1 MPGLLDMLG
10 SNDPQSEAMR
20 QGLLQMG
27 LALMQ
32 AKGNVGEI
40 LGQAGQR
47 GVAGMQGFQDRQFQE
62 KLRAQAMADIARK
75 RVLEG
80 RVDEDYTNKKLLES
94 LPAQFAQ
101 TGQQMG
107 NSATIGQTGNLAP
120 TRDNAQ
126 IQSANAQPGFDYQG
140 LIGKYQSVPGGMDR
154 AMALQNAIKKDT
166 TPIAV
171 PQGASL
177 VDPHTRK
184 AFFTNPA
191 KPEATPNA
199 IEEYRLA
206 VSQGYPGTFTQWDL
220 ERRKSGAASTTV
232 KIDNALGGGIA
243 KEVGPLIATSF
254 QQATSAQQTIKN
266 ADSLMKVLDSG
277 KVIAGPTASF
287 RVAGLQIGQILG
299 VGGKDAQELL
309 ANTRSVI
316 QDLAKSALAARGQ
329 LKGQGQVSDYEGRL
343 LKEAESGNIDNL
355 TVNEI
360 KVIAKK
366 NKELS
371 QQLIGQH
378 QSFISKVKNHKDPA
392 ISGLSDFFDINP
404 DPGKVR
410 DYNPVTGK
418 LE

>member
-1 MPGLLDMLG
+1 MGLLDSLY
-10 SNDPQSEAMR
+10 SDDPQAEAMR
-20 QGLLQMG
+20 HGLLQMG
-27 LALMQ
+27 LAMMQ
-32 AKGNVGEI
+32 GKGNVGQI
-40 LGQAGQR
+40 LGQAGQQ

-62 KLRAQAMADIARK
+62 KLRQQQLADIARK

-80 RVDEDYTNKKLLES
+80 RQDKQYNQEQTLAE
-94 LPAQFAQ
+94 LPAAYARS
-101 TGQQMG
+101 GQQMG
-107 NSATIGQTGNLAP
+107 NAAVLGQTGNVAP
-120 TRDNAQ
+120 TMYNAQ

-140 LIGKYQSVPGGMDR
+140 LINKYQATPGGMDK
-154 AMALQNAIKKDT
+154 AMALTQAIKKDT

-184 AFFTNPA
+184 PFFTNPA

-232 KIDNALGGGIA
+232 KIENALGGGIA
-243 KEVGPLIATSF
+243 KEVGPMMATSF

-299 VGGKDAQELL
+299 VGGNDAKEQL

-378 QSFISKVKNHKDPA
+378 QSFISKVQNHKDPA
-392 ISGLSDFFDINP
+392 ISGLADFFDINP
-404 DPGKVR
+404 APGKVR
-410 DYNPVTGK
+410 DYNPITGK